1 MRAAAVLLL
10 LAALASACDTAF
22 DPRVE
27 DAEAFAVFGTLDGR
41 APTQRLR
48 VQDLASSVFETPDRL
63 PATVTS
69 TERTTGRTTTWR
81 DSLVTLPTGA
91 RAHLFLAELAV
102 APGETHRVEVV
113 RTTDGARSTVTVA
126 LPVPTVAPRPQDA
139 TSTAVQVDVAGLGGR
154 LLDPVIRYG
163 IRRPDDAAG
172 LSFTTT
178 TTTQAT
184 TDGVRFTAFLE
195 TAEIRAGSILY
206 GGSESGE
213 AVLTDARLEGVVV
226 SEAPQPVANGVG
238 GVAWAVPISIPIPFA
253 TESVTRVGFI
263 DGR

>member
-41 APTQRLR
+41 AATQRLR
-48 VQDLASSVFETPDRL
+48 VQDLAAPLFETPDRL

-69 TERTTGRTTTWR
+69 TELTTGRTTAWR
-81 DSLVTLPTGA
+81 DSLVTLVTGD
-91 RAHLFLAELAV
+91 RAHVFLAALAV

-113 RTTDGARSTVTVA
+113 RAADGARSTVTIA
-126 LPVPTVAPRPQDA
+126 LPAPSVAPRPQDS
-139 TSTAVQVDVAGLGGR
+139 TDTAVQVDVAGLGGR
-154 LLDPVIRYG
+154 LVDPVVRYG
-163 IRRPDDAAG
+163 VRRPADAAG
-172 LSFTTT
+172 PSFTAAAV
-178 TTTQAT
+178 TQAT
-184 TDGVRFTAFLE
+184 AGGLLFTAFLA
-195 TAEIRAGSILY
+195 TAEVRAGAILY
-206 GGSESGE
+206 GSAEDGD
-213 AVLTDARLEGVVV
+213 AVLTDARFEGVVV

-253 TESVTRVGFI
+253 SESVTRVGFI